1 MHTATVVK
9 EWIAVH
15 GIQMIQH
22 LPYLP
27 DLAPGDFF
35 LFPNVKEQLAG
46 ITLTQ
51 QSFQPTWERVL
62 KSITAAEFATA
73 FLRWYERNEKCVWIA
88 GNYVENSWGGTS
100 ETKGAS

>member
-1 MHTATVVK
+1 MHTAAVVK

-22 LPYLP
+22 PPYLL
-27 DLAPGDFF
+27 DLAPADFF
-35 LFPNVKEQLAG
+35 LFPKVKEQLAG

-51 QSFQPTWERVL
+51 QSFGPTWEWVL

-73 FLRWYERNEKCVWIA
+73 FLRWSEQNEKCVRIA
-88 GNYVENSWGGTS
+88 GNYVEKS
-100 ETKGAS
+100 